1 MNLIYPKVE
10 NLIPNGQVSHVARC
24 ARVCYASETDTE
36 TSNLKLYDNLEKKG
50 HTSMFRH
57 ESRYYRIL
65 KSDVGEKTYNKI
77 YNELLK
83 YKYCPYIYYLVDNGI
98 IYVATNGDFA
108 RNKTYKNLIQQLNYF
123 EVEGE
128 VLEANKIAK
137 KAIRHTFCITTQIST
152 SRELNRTSP
161 NNIAEQSTRYVNFG
175 KKGGITICVP
185 HWWDDASWFKKF
197 IHKTYWKGCEIMYN
211 LCLKIGMKPED
222 ARGVLPL
229 DTATRVVYT
238 YNTFEWENIIK
249 LRYIGSTGKPHPNA
263 KAVIA
268 QVACQLKTMGYSNFN
283 FYGI

>member
-1 MNLIYPKVE
+1 MKLIYPIVE
-10 NLIPNGQVSHVARC
+10 NWTPRDQISHVARC
-24 ARVCYASETDTE
+24 ARVCYASETDNE
-36 TSNLKLYDNLEKKG
+36 MSNAKLYNSLENKG

-57 ESRYYRIL
+57 ESRYYVII
-65 KSDVGEKTYNKI
+65 KKNIEEKLYKKI
-77 YNELLK
+77 YNELRK
-83 YKYCPYIYYLVDNGI
+83 YDHCPYIGYLVDNGI
-98 IYVATNGDFA
+98 IYVATNGDFV
-108 RNKTYKNLIQQLNYF
+108 RNKRYNDLIQLLNYF
-123 EVEGE
+123 EVNSNI
-128 VLEANKIAK
+128 LETNEIAK
-137 KAIRHTFCITTQIST
+137 KGIRHTFCITTQIST

-197 IHKTYWKGCEIMYN
+197 IHKVYWKGCEIMYN

-249 LRYIGSTGKPHPNA
+249 LRYIGYTGKPHPNA

-268 QVACQLKTMGYSNFN
+268 QVACQLKSMGYSNL
-283 FYGI
+283 Y

>member
-1 MNLIYPKVE
+1 MNLIYPIVE
-10 NLIPNGQVSHVARC
+10 NWTPRGQISHVARC
-24 ARVCYASETDTE
+24 ARVCYASETDNE
-36 TSNLKLYDNLEKKG
+36 MSNVKLYNSLENKG

-57 ESRYYRIL
+57 ESRYYVIV
-65 KSDVGEKTYNKI
+65 KKEIEEKLYKKI
-77 YNELLK
+77 YNELKK
-83 YKYCPYIYYLVDNGI
+83 YDYCPYINYTVYNGY
-98 IYVATNGDFA
+98 IYIATNGDFV
-108 RNKTYKNLIQQLNYF
+108 RNKEYNVLINLLQNF
-123 EVEGE
+123 EIDAMAFEGDDI
-128 VLEANKIAK
+128 NKK
-137 KAIRHTFCITTQIST
+137 LIRHTFCITTQIST

-238 YNTFEWENIIK
+238 YDTFEWENIIK

-268 QVACQLKTMGYSNFN
+268 QVACQLKSMGYSNL
-283 FYGI
+283 Y